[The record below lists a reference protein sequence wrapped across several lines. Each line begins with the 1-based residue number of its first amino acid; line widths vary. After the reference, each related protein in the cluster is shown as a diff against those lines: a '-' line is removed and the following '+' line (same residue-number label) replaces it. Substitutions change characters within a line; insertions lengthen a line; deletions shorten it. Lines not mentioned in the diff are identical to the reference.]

1 MSKKARVLVMEGY
14 VEYARVFKEN
24 MDSNPDFHPTGQFNM
39 NFYPKTEEDLELFWE
54 AGVEKAFRGNSRLKD
69 PRSGDGYGI
78 GQYIRLK
85 RDNVNPVAEALG
97 GAPHVVNWLGDADA
111 LSKGA
116 GWAFSDGELGNG
128 TEVRVKVTVYG
139 EGDRTGHRL
148 DKIGV
153 VNLVEYASTLTA
165 DGF

>member
-1 MSKKARVLVMEGY
+1 MSKAKARVIVMKGF
-14 VEYARVFKEN
+14 VEYSRVFKEN

-39 NFYPKTEEDLELFWE
+39 NFYPETEADLQMYWD
-54 AGVEKAFRGNSRLKD
+54 AGVAEEFRGHQRLKD

-85 RDNVNPVAEALG
+85 RDNVNPIAETLG
-97 GAPHVVNWLGDADA
+97 GAPQVVNWSGDE
-111 LSKGA
+111 LTKGSN
-116 GWAFSDGELGNG
+116 WSFSDGELGNG
-128 TEVRVKVTVYG
+128 TKVQVKVTVYG
-139 EGDRTGHRL
+139 EGDRTGHRI

-153 VNLVEYASTLTA
+153 INLVEYQSTVTE